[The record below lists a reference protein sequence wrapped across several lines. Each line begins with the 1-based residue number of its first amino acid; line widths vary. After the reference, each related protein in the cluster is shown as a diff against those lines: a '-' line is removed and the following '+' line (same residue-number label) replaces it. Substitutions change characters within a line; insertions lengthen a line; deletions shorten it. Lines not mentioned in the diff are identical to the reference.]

1 MTGSWWR
8 LLAAFLLI
16 LAAAVISRG
25 QDVAAERRADVA
37 PASGTIPHIATALT
51 EAFRLPE
58 PVGVP
63 RSPVSPITIGL
74 PRIVRASGIIFSGRV
89 ISVGRSSGERSAGT
103 AATPI
108 AQGAAFTTITF
119 QVEDAVRGAFAGQ
132 TLIIHEWAGLW
143 TRGERYRVGE
153 RVLLF
158 LYSPSRLGLTSPVA
172 GPGGKFAIDPME
184 TIVMSAHNVATLAL
198 DPIVGGRTRIPYADF
213 VEAVRRAG
221 IEIDV
226 EK

>member
-1 MTGSWWR
+1 MAGSWWR

-25 QDVAAERRADVA
+25 QDFAAERRGDVVPTSA
-37 PASGTIPHIATALT
+37 TPPHIATALT
-51 EAFRLPE
+51 EAFRFPE
-58 PVGVP
+58 PVGVL

-74 PRIVRASGIIFSGRV
+74 PHIVHASGIFFWGRV
-89 ISVGRSSGERSAGT
+89 MSGGRSAGVGSAGT
-103 AATPI
+103 AAAATPI
-108 AQGAAFTTITF
+108 AQGASFTTITF

-132 TLIIHEWAGLW
+132 TLTIHEWAGLW

-158 LYSPSRLGLTSPVA
+158 LYSPSKLGLTSPVA
-172 GPGGKFAIDPME
+172 GPGGKFAIDPAG
-184 TIVMSAHNVATLAL
+184 TIMMSPHNVAALAL
-198 DPIVGGRTRIPYADF
+198 DPIIGGRTRIPYADF

-221 IEIDV
+221 T